1 MIVFPIENKNAVNTP
16 PKMAG
21 FQCMMASLKMLNI
34 KVKMVA
40 PKENSKCIFQ
50 KRNHCE
56 VKVVISRESIA
67 TLFLNH
73 VAPLCQFL

>member
-34 KVKMVA
+34 KVKMV
-40 PKENSKCIFQ
+40 PNTTNDTTSSYQ
-50 KRNHCE
+50 
-56 VKVVISRESIA
+56 
-67 TLFLNH
+67 
-73 VAPLCQFL
+73 